1 MTNVIQKCNLDFW
14 KGAITIQYAYEV
26 EKQVPV
32 ICSPFKTELLTK
44 LLTFIYAQRC
54 LEPPNDFI

>member
-14 KGAITIQYAYEV
+14 KGAITTQYACKV

-32 ICSPFKTELLTK
+32 K
-44 LLTFIYAQRC
+44 LFIIQ
-54 LEPPNDFI
+54 N